1 MKPSKDGRD
10 TPSLAYAP
18 IGRGPYPQLVLLSK
32 LIADAF
38 RALRARVRS
47 R

>member
-1 MKPSKDGRD
+1 MNPSKHRNS
-10 TPSLAYAP
+10 PSLAYSP
-18 IGRGPYPQLVLLSK
+18 IGRGPYPQLALLGK
-32 LIADAF
+32 LIADVF